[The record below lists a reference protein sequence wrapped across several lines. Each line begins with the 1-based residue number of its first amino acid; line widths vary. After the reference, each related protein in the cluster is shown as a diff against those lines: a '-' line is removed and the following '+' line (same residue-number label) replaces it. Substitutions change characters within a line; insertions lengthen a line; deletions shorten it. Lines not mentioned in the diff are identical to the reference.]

1 MDTDAL
7 AELIDT
13 TKKPHIYRTSNLNYY
28 GKWMVDFYPETLP
41 TIGAFNSPEEAHA
54 AILSL
59 VGAETTRRW
68 FSLHPFFVQTELDAE
83 H

>member
-1 MDTDAL
+1 MDSETL
-7 AELIDT
+7 TELIDIAR
-13 TKKPHIYRTSNLNYY
+13 KPHIYRTNNLRYF

-41 TIGAFNSPEEAHA
+41 TMGAFDSPEEAYD

-59 VGAETTRRW
+59 VGAETTRNW